1 MAFGITRIGSKLSV
15 MSGAGIVL
23 VLIISVAG
31 WLLSRAVDRA
41 VTQGQVQSGIARNI
55 IDMKASLRG
64 MDIGVGELRLATSQ
78 QQQQAAVEYFQQR
91 HSSAEKYLNL
101 ARADMRL
108 PANQER
114 ARRIGELLTNYSAA
128 TTKLATDIGSSSA
141 DVSVSLPPLKK
152 MNDELAALVDETVI
166 AVKQKVEETNEE
178 RLHLQNTASAITLCL
193 SVLLVTLMIGSAL
206 FGRRAIA
213 APIQRITDCMA
224 DLAKGDL
231 SKTIPYASN
240 KDEIG
245 DMARAVLVFK
255 QNAEKV
261 RDLNAQEVALQAQN
275 ADLQS
280 NISHVVS
287 SAVAGD
293 FSARIQKRY
302 DNEDLNRFAASVNQL
317 VTSVDLGVA
326 ETNRV
331 VAALAEGDLTEAM
344 RGEFKGVFLN
354 LQTNMNAT
362 MESLRVVMT
371 EVRGAIDMIK
381 SGAGELRHAS
391 SDLSKRS
398 EQQAASLEETAAA
411 LEEITSAVK
420 SSTDRSGEAADMVA
434 QARQSTEQSRDVV
447 RNTVAAME
455 RIEQA
460 SNEIGNIIN
469 VIDEIA
475 FQTNLLALNAG
486 VEAARAGEAGKGFAV
501 VAQEVRE
508 LAQRSAGAAKDI
520 KTLIT
525 RSRNEVADGVALV
538 TETGDVLGT
547 IGSHVVKINEHVHSI
562 AQAAR
567 EQSTGLSE
575 INTAINQMD
584 QTTQQNAAMVEEST
598 AATNKLADEAS
609 NLSTLV
615 ARFKVHT
622 GTQASAP
629 SRPISSHAA
638 PSHSAMASA
647 PAGRRPVSSS
657 RGNTALAIEK
667 DWEEF

>member
-1 MAFGITRIGSKLSV
+1 MVFGITRIGSKLSV
-15 MSGAGIVL
+15 MSGAGISLVL
-23 VLIISVAG
+23 VASLAS
-31 WLLSRAVDRA
+31 WLLGRSVNDAVI
-41 VTQGQVQSGIARNI
+41 QGQVQSAIARNI
-55 IDMKASLRG
+55 VDMKASLRG
-64 MDIGVGELRLATSQ
+64 MDTAVADMRLATDDQ
-78 QQQQAAVEYFQQR
+78 QRQDALDYFQKR
-91 HSSAEKYLNL
+91 RDSAEKYLAL
-101 ARADMRL
+101 AKADMRL
-108 PANQER
+108 PANQQR
-114 ARRIGELLTNYSAA
+114 AARTAELIANYATAVQQLKSASANPAKDLAPIIG
-128 TTKLATDIGSSSA
+128 
-141 DVSVSLPPLKK
+141 PMKK
-152 MNDELAALVDETVI
+152 MSDELASLVDETVVV
-166 AVKQKVEETNEE
+166 VKQKVEDANQE
-178 RLHLQNTASAITLCL
+178 RLSLQNTASTITLCL
-193 SVLLVTLMIGSAL
+193 SGLLVLLMIGSAI

-213 APIQRITDCMA
+213 APIGRITDCME

-231 SKTIPYASN
+231 SRTIPYADN

-261 RDLNAQEVALQAQN
+261 RDLNAQEAALQEQN

-280 NISHVVS
+280 NISQVVS
-287 SAVAGD
+287 AAVAGD
-293 FSARIQKRY
+293 FSARIRKKY
-302 DNEDLNRFAASVNQL
+302 ENEDLNRFAAGVNEL

-331 VAALAEGDLTEAM
+331 VAALAQGDLTEEM
-344 RGEFKGVFLN
+344 RGEFKGVFFN

-362 MESLRVVMT
+362 MASLRAVML
-371 EVRGAIDMIK
+371 EVRAAIDTIN

-391 SDLSKRS
+391 SDLSKRT

-420 SSTDRSGEAADMVA
+420 SSTDRSAEAATMVS
-434 QARQSTEQSRDVV
+434 QARQSTDHSHEVV
-447 RNTVAAME
+447 KNTVSAME

-508 LAQRSAGAAKDI
+508 LAQRSATAAKDI

-525 RSRNEVADGVALV
+525 RSRTEVAGGVALV

-547 IGSHVVKINEHVHSI
+547 IGGHVVKLNEHIKSI
-562 AQAAR
+562 ALAATEQA
-567 EQSTGLSE
+567 TGLSE
-575 INTAINQMD
+575 VNSAVNEMD
-584 QTTQQNAAMVEEST
+584 QTTQQNAAMVEETT
-598 AATNKLADEAS
+598 AATSKLADEAS
-609 NLSTLV
+609 NLANLV
-615 ARFKVHT
+615 SRFRLQA
-622 GTQASAP
+622 GTDLPSRASARP
-629 SRPISSHAA
+629 SSAARPADL
-638 PSHSAMASA
+638 AS
-647 PAGRRPVSSS
+647 PRGGRRP
-657 RGNTALAIEK
+657 ALSGHGSAAVAVRS